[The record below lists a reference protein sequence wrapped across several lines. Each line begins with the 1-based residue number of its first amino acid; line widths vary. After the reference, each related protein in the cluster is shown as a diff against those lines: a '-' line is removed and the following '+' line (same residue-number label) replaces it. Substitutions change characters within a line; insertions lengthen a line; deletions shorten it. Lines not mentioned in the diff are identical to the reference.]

1 MMSTSLQAKRLE
13 AAGQVNGRHAF
24 LTRAAVTAH
33 LGLSRFQPKAT
44 PTAPGGPGLAPTLDA
59 IEAMVEA
66 WPRDLGARER
76 WLGWIGRTRS
86 LDGVRRGAFR
96 AATEAP
102 PAPAATTGPDAV
114 EARLAG
120 VAGQISACVVEL
132 YSLAG
137 FPLPD

>member
-1 MMSTSLQAKRLE
+1 MSTSLQAKRLE
-13 AAGQVNGRHAF
+13 AAGELNRRHAF

-33 LGLSRFQPKAT
+33 LGLSRLQPKAT
-44 PTAPGGPGLAPTLDA
+44 RTAPGGQGLTPTLDA

-66 WPRDLGARER
+66 WPGHLGARER

-96 AATEAP
+96 AAADSPT
-102 PAPAATTGPDAV
+102 APAATTEPDAV
-114 EARLAG
+114 EAGLAG